1 MSEAESIP
9 FDIEGYIGEIKAAEQ
24 LCPGVYYVAALDPE
38 IGLPQ
43 EYYAVNKYHAQGA
56 PRRMKTVVRRATIKA
71 HGTRLLSLCR
81 FERDKQISLCS
92 PVEPQIVPASLR
104 GRGRIAK

>member
-1 MSEAESIP
+1 MLDKDDLQAIAELMKQQKEELSGLMEKKLEAR
-9 FDIEGYIGEIKAAEQ
+9 KAE
-24 LCPGVYYVAALDPE
+24 LVAL
-38 IGLPQ
+38 I
-43 EYYAVNKYHAQGA
+43 KYHARGA